1 MLEARALECVR
12 GDRTL
17 FGGLNFSLRQGH
29 LLRVLGANGAGKTS
43 LLRILCG
50 LRAPSHGEVLWS
62 GKPISKTRDDFRE
75 NLVYI
80 GHLNGLKD
88 EFSAIENLS
97 VACRLGGGDPSGKSI
112 MEALGYLGVAHC
124 SHLPVRHLSQGQRR
138 RVALGRLMLSADRP
152 LWILDEPFNALDVN
166 AVVLVE
172 DLLATHAAA
181 GGMVVFTTH
190 LEPNIESVLLSHI
203 DLDLHA
209 VDLQ

>member
-17 FGGLNFSLRQGH
+17 FGGLGFSLRQGQ

-62 GKPISKTRDDFRE
+62 GRPISKSRDDFHE

-97 VACRLGGGDPSGKSI
+97 VACRLGGAQPAEKSTLG
-112 MEALGYLGVAHC
+112 ALDLLGVARC
-124 SHLPVRHLSQGQRR
+124 SHLPLRHLSQGQRR
-138 RVALGRLMLSADRP
+138 RVTLARLILSADRP

-166 AVVLVE
+166 AVALVE
-172 DLLATHAAA
+172 GLLTAHAAA

-190 LEPNIESVLLSHI
+190 LEPAIESVALSHI
-203 DLDLHA
+203 DLDIHA